1 MPLTAQRENNS
12 CSLQNKHFCEDGDDD
27 DELEEQ
33 VQTHNDDFDV
43 AISLSIMA
51 HLDGLKEAE
60 VKDGDDEEGEEE
72 HGHKVGDEDVVACVG
87 LRYSQFRG
95 AEYRYLWFLSFNC
108 SVV

>member
-1 MPLTAQRENNS
+1 MQSIQVPLTAQRENNS
-12 CSLQNKHFCEDGDDD
+12 CSLQNKHFCEDGDD

-87 LRYSQFRG
+87 LRHSQFRG
-95 AEYRYLWFLSFNC
+95 TQHRYLWF
-108 SVV
+108 